1 MSLEHINWRYVGSQ
15 SFASATVAA
24 VHDATYTLGI
34 KTTYANGATRTE
46 GTGSAWTFTG
56 NRYQNTGTTEAL
68 YPAPPTSTLNGRILL
83 AGAATLPSPN
93 PTMAS
98 PDAAA
103 ANILLANVVKNA
115 GAFATWNA
123 ASPMTSG
130 QTFGYWRVW
139 PTSAGTG
146 SVYLYEGKDALL
158 VVVSAG
164 AAAYAWIGGAI
175 GDPETDSTSDGESD
189 GKVYGQAVSGTNAVW
204 LANWFGATS
213 ATTSGFPLVHATGA
227 SQTHI
232 GVFTPGGSTILTA
245 TSLTGGLVAMTTTG
259 LKTRSGRWARAPL
272 LYRYTAAAPNDGFAF
287 RLREVFAFSDETMG
301 RTQTNGATTIGYVAG
316 PSATTNQDALL
327 LEHG

>member
-24 VHDATYTLGI
+24 LLDALYVVGTR
-34 KTTYANGATRTE
+34 TTYANGATRTE
-46 GTGSAWTFTG
+46 GSGSAWTYTG
-56 NRYQNTGTTEAL
+56 NRYQNAGTTEAL

-103 ANILLANVVKNA
+103 ANVLMANVVKNA

-146 SVYLYEGKDALL
+146 SVYLYEAKDAML
-158 VVVSAG
+158 VVISAG

-175 GDPETDSTSDGESD
+175 GDPETDSTSDGETD
-189 GKVYGQAVSGTNAVW
+189 GKVYGQAVSGTNNTWNNA
-204 LANWFGATS
+204 WFSASGATTN
-213 ATTSGFPLVHATGA
+213 AFPTIHATGA
-227 SQTHI
+227 GATHV

-245 TSLTGGLVAMTTTG
+245 WSLTFGNAGMTTTG

-272 LYRYTAAAPNDGFAF
+272 LYRYNAAAPNDGFAF

>member
-1 MSLEHINWRYVGSQ
+1 MSLEHLNWRYVGSQ

-24 VHDATYTLGI
+24 VLDAIYTLGTT
-34 KTTYANGATRTE
+34 TTYANGATRTE
-46 GTGSAWTFTG
+46 GTGSAWTYTG
-56 NRYQNTGTTEAL
+56 NRYQNAGTTEAL

-146 SVYLYEGKDALL
+146 SVYLYEGKDAML
-158 VVVSAG
+158 VVISAG
-164 AAAYAWIGGAI
+164 AAAYAWIGGATLMWTVDGGWVERHDGFRSI
-175 GDPETDSTSDGESD
+175 LAGPAGESD
-189 GKVYGQAVSGTNAVW
+189 TWRLDLRVVDDFRPAGVGGNTAFTCNAVVSALVW
-204 LANWFGATS
+204 VKDLAGEVSDCRQLGA
-213 ATTSGFPLVHATGA
+213 V
-227 SQTHI
+227 
-232 GVFTPGGSTILTA
+232 VE
-245 TSLTGGLVAMTTTG
+245 
-259 LKTRSGRWARAPL
+259 PL
-272 LYRYTAAAPNDGFAF
+272 LAEEASPPCPTVWEEPADTDG
-287 RLREVFAFSDETMG
+287 
-301 RTQTNGATTIGYVAG
+301 
-316 PSATTNQDALL
+316 
-327 LEHG
+327 